1 MRKHTRQRELE
12 KRAEQ
17 NASETT
23 TRMVQVAAVKAQVEA
38 ITRRL
43 RATVDELEAA
53 VQEMPD
59 EIEVEEGEN
68 GSSGGA

>member
-23 TRMVQVAAVKAQVEA
+23 KRMVQVAAVKAQVEA

-43 RATVDELEAA
+43 RSTVDELEEA
-53 VQEMPD
+53 VKEMPD